1 MNTEEC
7 NCWIIWYEYVYFWKK
22 LLNVLLRFP
31 LCIWWHAWWCPRG
44 LWDSVYFILFRLLLF
59 FPRLDILNWPVFK
72 FANFFFCFLK
82 FAVSPSNKFLN
93 FSYSTF
99 QLQNF
104 YLALFFTD
112 KFYFLIDI
120 LYLVNHHS
128 YTFFNSLDIASFR
141 SLNIFMLVDLKIF
154 VWKSQLLVFLRDSF
168 PTAIPTPSV
177 FAIVSSFFACLMH
190 LLWKTGH
197 FK

>member
-1 MNTEEC
+1 MFSFER
-7 NCWIIWYEYVYFWKK
+7 NCWISF
-22 LLNVLLRFP
+22 
-31 LCIWWHAWWCPRG
+31 
-44 LWDSVYFILFRLLLF
+44 WDSHCVYDGMLDGAPEVSETLFILFCSFCCCFFPDWIFLIDLSSSLLIFSSVFSDLLL
-59 FPRLDILNWPVFK
+59 
-72 FANFFFCFLK
+72 
-82 FAVSPSNKFLN
+82 SPSNKFFN

-104 YLALFFTD
+104 YLALCFTD

-120 LYLVNHHS
+120 LYLVKHHS
-128 YTFFNSLDIASFR
+128 YTFFNSLDIVSFR
-141 SLNIFMLVDLKIF
+141 SLNIFMLVDLKFF

-168 PTAIPTPSV
+168 PTPIPTPSV
-177 FAIVSSFFACLMH
+177 LAIVSSFFACLMH